1 MFIGGVII
9 ARISDAE
16 RVKRLHEIDKL
27 NQEELTDNEIS
38 EKLGVDIMVVK
49 RGQKYLKNLQKAD
62 LTPEVLSEK
71 RSELYLELSEATEEA
86 KELYELYRHPTRCE
100 YCKGIGKIKKTV
112 KKKEIEAVCG
122 TCNGHGWTHRPRDAE
137 RFLRAWVDIIEK
149 KAKLYGFDNVKTGEV
164 YQQFN
169 FNREY
174 VPDMKLPQETQ
185 YQVRSL
191 AKKIKESH
199 ETDLR
204 KKHEAE
210 V

>member
-1 MFIGGVII
+1 M

-86 KELYELYRHPTRCE
+86 KELYELYKHPTRCE
-100 YCKGIGKIKKTV
+100 YCNGTGKITKVV
-112 KKKEIEAVCG
+112 KKKEVKTICG
-122 TCNGHGWTHRPRDAE
+122 ICNGQGYTHRPRDAE
-137 RFLRAWVDIIEK
+137 RFLRAWVDIVEK

-174 VPDMKLPQETQ
+174 VPEMRLTQ
-185 YQVRSL
+185 DTQFQVRSL

-199 ETDLR
+199 EMDLK